1 MPDPGIMVRTTVNS
15 DPMDYSQSL
24 LVKQAAARAKELV
37 VEKQI
42 ISIKQQI
49 ELSADEEREAILDE
63 QKDRARYTLE
73 NENCAHPISVPHLSR
88 ASVFAAVYVLSV

>member
-1 MPDPGIMVRTTVNS
+1 MNS

-63 QKDRARYTLE
+63 QKDRARYALE
-73 NENCAHPISVPHLSR
+73 NENWDGLVSVPHHLC
-88 ASVFAAVYVLSV
+88 A

>member
-1 MPDPGIMVRTTVNS
+1 MVRTTVNS

-49 ELSADEEREAILDE
+49 EMSSEEEREAILDE
-63 QKDRARYTLE
+63 QKGRARYVHE
-73 NENCAHPISVPHLSR
+73 CGV
-88 ASVFAAVYVLSV
+88 

>member
-1 MPDPGIMVRTTVNS
+1 MD

-24 LVKQAAARAKELV
+24 LVKQASARAKELV

-49 ELSADEEREAILDE
+49 EMSAEEEHKAILDD
-63 QKDRARYTLE
+63 QKQRARCVPMYK
-73 NENCAHPISVPHLSR
+73 NISAAPTRPRPLS
-88 ASVFAAVYVLSV
+88 